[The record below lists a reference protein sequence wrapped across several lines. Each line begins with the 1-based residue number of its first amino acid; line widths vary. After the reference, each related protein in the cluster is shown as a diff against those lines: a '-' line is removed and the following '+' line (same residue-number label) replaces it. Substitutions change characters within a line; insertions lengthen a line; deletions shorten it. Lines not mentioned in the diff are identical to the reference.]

1 MQDKPR
7 VGISSCLL
15 GHRVRYEGGHKRE
28 PLLKMVGK
36 FVEWIPVCPEFEV
49 GMGVP
54 REPLRLEESAKGLLM
69 IGESSRRDWTR
80 RMNCYARGRV
90 RELKD
95 KGICGF
101 VLKQNSPSCGV
112 EGVPLMGPGRRS
124 RKVGRGL
131 FAQTLKSEMP
141 LLPTAEEGHL
151 RHPRLRGNFL
161 ERVFACRRWQEF
173 LAGPMTIRSLAA
185 FHGGHRLVVMAH
197 SEAHLGRLDRL
208 AGGAT
213 ARSLPRVAREYGKA
227 FMEAF
232 CSTPTRS
239 KRERVLRHILRR
251 LQGRISAKERSKL
264 RRDLERYLEG
274 RLSLK
279 PVLDLLR
286 RHADNNRVATLRN
299 QLYFLVYRESLRQ
312 ESMRQKSSRRV
323 GTRL

>member
-1 MQDKPR
+1 MQEKPR

-15 GHRVRYEGGHKRE
+15 GHRVRYDGGHKRE
-28 PLLKMVGK
+28 PLLRMVGK

-54 REPLRLEESAKGLLM
+54 REPVRLEESAKGLRM

-80 RMNCYARGRV
+80 RMNYYARGRV

-112 EGVPLMGPGRRS
+112 EGIPLMGPGGRS

-151 RHPRLRGNFL
+151 RRPRLRDKFL

-173 LAGPMTIRSLAA
+173 LAGPITIRSLAA
-185 FHGGHRLVVMAH
+185 FHEGHRLVVMAH
-197 SEAHLGRLDRL
+197 SEAHLGRLDSL

-213 ARSLPRVAREYGKA
+213 ARSLPRVTTDYGKA
-227 FMEAF
+227 LMEAL

-239 KRERVLRHILRR
+239 KRKRVLRHILRQ
-251 LQGRISAKERSKL
+251 LQGRKSAKERSKL
-264 RRDLERYLEG
+264 GRDLERYLEG
-274 RLSLK
+274 RLSLRT
-279 PVLDLLR
+279 VLDLLR
-286 RHADNNRVATLRN
+286 RHADNHRVATLRN
-299 QLYFLVYRESLRQ
+299 QLYFLVYQESLRR
-312 ESMRQKSSRRV
+312 ESSRRV